1 MHLEHRSSLPT
12 SFIKPVSAL
21 TVLST
26 LLLSPAANALRP
38 LNEFVRHYE
47 PLSYKPM
54 AVEMNH
60 GRSKRSSH
68 LSHGRVHIEF
78 DAYGRHFHL
87 SLTKDRSSFS
97 DDFVME
103 TASQGRVE
111 ANLDH
116 IYSGR
121 VVDEPGSHVSGF
133 ILDGVFYGRITTSK
147 DIYYVERANNYI
159 KGAKDFH
166 SIMYTAKDVTFSG
179 AGCGVNQPGPTDK
192 IGWRRRRRRLRRS
205 RRFVEPVHVKDKP
218 RFLANAISTGKTLNN
233 VDNIKATTEKATE
246 TLPSGDPDAKKVCN
260 MEIAVDHTLYE
271 LFLYDF
277 GEPLRARDMISGI
290 VSSHMSSASEILR
303 NTNFGGITGIT
314 LDAERVHI
322 NDSNSCEGRM
332 VDSNPFCSN
341 SLDASYMLS
350 EFSKIDHGNFCLAYV
365 WTYRVF
371 PDRLLGLAYVAS
383 DGNPGGICE
392 KYVPIQHTVYRKPH
406 YRRWSLNTGLITFS
420 SQNNHVPERISQLSF
435 AHEIGHNF
443 GAQHDPQ
450 QCSPAGDVGNYI
462 MYPRSTLGDRP
473 NNRKYSS
480 CSIHQISRVLRHMY
494 YGRSRRPL
502 CFKKSQGPICG
513 NNVQEEGEDC
523 DCGYDETECKDR
535 CCFPRESKQNNSRGC
550 TFRSKAKCS
559 PSNSPCCTVDCKFHA
574 STHICRNEDDCNWE
588 AYCDGRTAKCPP
600 STTKADGTLCN
611 FGTQLCHMGVCEV
624 SLCEMYKMKP
634 CYLSGP
640 HWEPQEMCL
649 IACNNSRGECK
660 PVCEY
665 DKMSNHCGKLL
676 EPGSACNNLMG
687 YCDVFHVCRPID
699 TEGPLYRLNRIIFGS
714 GLLRNWLLRKWYI
727 TLLLVAFLC
736 TLMATFIRVCAVRTP
751 TSMPRAKVNY
761 TRLKP

>member
-192 IGWRRRRRRLRRS
+192 IGWRRRRRR
-205 RRFVEPVHVKDKP
+205 
-218 RFLANAISTGKTLNN
+218 
-233 VDNIKATTEKATE
+233 
-246 TLPSGDPDAKKVCN
+246 
-260 MEIAVDHTLYE
+260 
-271 LFLYDF
+271 
-277 GEPLRARDMISGI
+277 
-290 VSSHMSSASEILR
+290 
-303 NTNFGGITGIT
+303 
-314 LDAERVHI
+314 I